1 MESKEFSVKEKMLI
15 AAILKEFL
23 NRFKKFVQEMKLPF
37 FAQMMNDDLIRVTN
51 WVNLELASLELGKEL
66 IDAAMMSNYAWK
78 ELDGKKKM
86 KFIENIKL
94 FITDEALCF
103 QGSKSGAKD
112 WCTQIMVKILNELNA

>member
-1 MESKEFSVKEKMLI
+1 MESNEFSVKEKMLI

-51 WVNLELASLELGKEL
+51 WVNLELASLEIGKEL
-66 IDAAMMSNYAWK
+66 IESAMISNYAWK

-86 KFIENIKL
+86 KFIENMSPIRKVH
-94 FITDEALCF
+94 F
-103 QGSKSGAKD
+103 SKS
-112 WCTQIMVKILNELNA
+112 